1 MCSLIYRKNTL
12 ILSPKKEKNQPL
24 IAFIL
29 PILAVLLGLCIAL
42 LFRPAVDN
50 GVKLLLS
57 FSGAFLLSVTIFEL
71 LPEVY
76 GGGTEN
82 VGLFIIAGLLTQIF
96 LEFGSKGAEHG
107 HMHHQDSAAFPW
119 LLFLSLCIHAL
130 LEGFPI
136 ADNDQLL
143 YGIVVHKIPIAIIIS
158 SFLLKSKMSRWMS
171 VLFLL
176 IFASMTPLGA
186 FAKAAFPA
194 LQEHTT
200 LINAFVVGV
209 LLHVSTTILFES
221 SKNHQFNASKLVV
234 ILLGIIIAYFI

>member
-1 MCSLIYRKNTL
+1 MS
-12 ILSPKKEKNQPL
+12 
-24 IAFIL
+24 
-29 PILAVLLGLCIAL
+29 IAL
-42 LFRPAVDN
+42 LFRPVVDN

-76 GGGTEN
+76 DGTTEN
-82 VGLFIIAGLLTQIF
+82 IGLFIIAGLLTQIF

-119 LLFLSLCIHAL
+119 LLFVSLCIHAL

-136 ADNDQLL
+136 ADNEQLL

-158 SFLLKSKMSRWMS
+158 SFLLKSKMARWQS
-171 VLFLL
+171 ALFLL
-176 IFASMTPLGA
+176 VFASMTPLGA
-186 FAKAAFPA
+186 FAKAVFPVLETYA
-194 LQEHTT
+194 TI
-200 LINAFVVGV
+200 INAFVVGV

-221 SKNHQFNASKLVV
+221 SKNHQFNASKLGV
-234 ILLGIIIAYFI
+234 ILLGIVIAYFL

>member
-1 MCSLIYRKNTL
+1 M
-12 ILSPKKEKNQPL
+12 
-24 IAFIL
+24 
-29 PILAVLLGLCIAL
+29 
-42 LFRPAVDN
+42 DN
-50 GVKLLLS
+50 GVRLLLS

-76 GGGTEN
+76 GGDTEH

-107 HMHHQDSAAFPW
+107 HMHHKDSATFPW
-119 LLFLSLCIHAL
+119 LLFVSLCVHAL

-158 SFLLKSKMSRWMS
+158 SFLLKSKMRRWQS
-171 VLFLL
+171 ALFLL
-176 IFASMTPLGA
+176 VFASMTPMGA
-186 FAKAAFPA
+186 FAKAVFPG
-194 LQEHTT
+194 LEEHTT
-200 LINAFVVGV
+200 VINAFVVGV

-221 SKNHQFNASKLVV
+221 SKNHQFNASKLGV
-234 ILLGIIIAYFI
+234 ILLGIVIAYFL